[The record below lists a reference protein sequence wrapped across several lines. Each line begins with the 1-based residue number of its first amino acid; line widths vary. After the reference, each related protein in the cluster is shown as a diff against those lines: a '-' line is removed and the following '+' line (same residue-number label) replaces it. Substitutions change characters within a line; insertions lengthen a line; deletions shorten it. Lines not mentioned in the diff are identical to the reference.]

1 MKKKKEKAVMEKKK
15 TEEKNKSC
23 FLFSINCYVGVQG
36 SGRNKKRNS
45 MEDGS
50 KEKKRRGFLC

>member
-1 MKKKKEKAVMEKKK
+1 MEKKK